1 MHFELNLLPLP
12 LSQLEQVIKANRPSP
27 QKAAESKQA
36 AANVESGFEADAI
49 FPGLGEAIKAD
60 PAMVKR
66 INGVYEF
73 NITGKNN
80 TKTVWTVDLKN
91 APGSV
96 SKGPAAKPDC
106 KITVSD
112 VNFIKMI
119 SGKANGQQLFMS
131 GKIKFQ
137 GNLSLAMKLEQLFK
151 AKANL

>member
-1 MHFELNLLPLP
+1 MGGSVKAEKAGKADCTITVSDANFMALASGKANAQQLFMQGKVKLQGNMALAMK
-12 LSQLEQVIKANRPSP
+12 LEQVIKANRPSP

-80 TKTVWTVDLKN
+80 TKTVWT
-91 APGSV
+91 
-96 SKGPAAKPDC
+96 
-106 KITVSD
+106 
-112 VNFIKMI
+112 
-119 SGKANGQQLFMS
+119 
-131 GKIKFQ
+131 
-137 GNLSLAMKLEQLFK
+137 
-151 AKANL
+151 